1 MNEMNSSA
9 GRYLKFMIFIWHTA
23 SKVPKYGV
31 FAGPYFPVFGLNTD
45 IYGANPRIQSE
56 YRKMLTGKNSAF
68 GHFTQ
73 WYLLTDSVF
82 ELTSP
87 HKIHSIFKY
96 KRSFLF
102 FIIFMESNFK
112 FVSKEIQWFCRLC
125 FVYYNFLRF
134 LF

>member
-1 MNEMNSSA
+1 MNSFA
-9 GRYLKFMIFIWHTA
+9 GKYLKFMISIWHTA
-23 SKVPKYGV
+23 WKVPKYGV
-31 FAGPYFPVFGLNTD
+31 FAGPYSPVSGLNTD
-45 IYGANPRIQSE
+45 IYGVNPRIQYE
-56 YRKMLTGKNSAF
+56 YRKIPTGKNSAF

-82 ELTSP
+82 EVTSP